1 MNITSTRVKDGV
13 LFLCSNNKI
22 YTLTKK
28 DTDIEAY
35 WTTLEDEFKYPQYYK
50 STNKKGCVVD
60 CNGDG
65 QYHIEEEYY
74 VQFCKVVIKNHWHN
88 TFTNFYQYDPIT
100 ICGLD

>member
-1 MNITSTRVKDGV
+1 M
-13 LFLCSNNKI
+13 
-22 YTLTKK
+22 
-28 DTDIEAY
+28 A
-35 WTTLEDEFKYPQYYK
+35 
-50 STNKKGCVVD
+50 VVD

-74 VQFCKVVIKNHWHN
+74 VQFCKVVIKNYWHN